1 MREKN
6 PSIAFLVSRQEC
18 LADDQTD
25 RWIAVVGCDGEKPA
39 FDRVQ
44 FLRWNPVRH
53 TGIVNA
59 EEDDPSL
66 GIREPDQLSG
76 ELFDVSGNFALVV
89 EAQGHELGLA
99 LFSGSELVQDPLP
112 GVEHR
117 FALPVALPAA
127 HTETTGLSL
136 FPWST
141 DGRANPEVRSTG
153 FAILLVV
160 PSNRCSKRT
169 MWKTHATDSRARARP
184 RRWIHRDESRN
195 RHHDPR

>member
-6 PSIAFLVSRQEC
+6 SSIAFLVSRQEC

-25 RWIAVVGCDGEKPA
+25 RWIAVVGCDAENQA
-39 FDRVQ
+39 LDRIHS
-44 FLRWNPVRH
+44 LRWNSVRH
-53 TGIVNA
+53 TGIANA
-59 EEDDPSL
+59 EEDDTSL

-76 ELFDVSGNFALVV
+76 ELFDVNGCFALVV
-89 EAQGHELGLA
+89 EVQGHELGLA
-99 LFSGSELVQDPLP
+99 VFSGSELVRDLFP

-153 FAILLVV
+153 PATLRVL
-160 PSNRCSKRT
+160 PSNRCPKPT
-169 MWKTHATDSRARARP
+169 M
-184 RRWIHRDESRN
+184 
-195 RHHDPR
+195 